1 MFCRTALGKEHM
13 KKGLASLT
21 ATLSLAILSAALQT
35 LAAAQSPQA
44 AEPKQSALEC
54 QIAAKEREGLDAL
67 KTGDLPAFG
76 NLTAENAVFVDRA
89 GAATKAQVMKN
100 VEGFKLADYSID
112 KMNFVPL
119 SKKSGLI
126 SYKITETG
134 VSHGKEF
141 TAQAWISSIW
151 AEQSGHWLCLF
162 SQETSVK

>member
-1 MFCRTALGKEHM
+1 M

-21 ATLSLAILSAALQT
+21 ATLSLTILAAALQT
-35 LAAAQSPQA
+35 LAAAQTPEPQA
-44 AEPKQSALEC
+44 AEPKQSALER
-54 QIAAKEREGLDAL
+54 QIIAKEREGLDAL
-67 KTGDLPAFG
+67 KSGDLQAFG

-100 VEGFKLADYSID
+100 VQGFQLTGYTMDQMS
-112 KMNFVPL
+112 FVPL

-126 SYKITETG
+126 SYKITEKG

-141 TAQAWISSIW
+141 TAQAYVSSIW

-162 SQETSVK
+162 SQETVPK